1 MELIAKV
8 LFRCP
13 QFTMYP
19 GDSTKGLDVAEEK
32 KRQMITD
39 YPEWFEVIQEAGKVE
54 TPEDNLSFDT
64 GEKRERNRPRKG

>member
-19 GDSTKGLDVAEEK
+19 GDSTKDLKAATEDM

-39 YPEWFEVIQEAGKVE
+39 YPDWFEIVQEAGKVE
-54 TPEDNLSFDT
+54 TPEDNLSVET
-64 GEKRERNRPRKG
+64 SEKRIGRLGKR